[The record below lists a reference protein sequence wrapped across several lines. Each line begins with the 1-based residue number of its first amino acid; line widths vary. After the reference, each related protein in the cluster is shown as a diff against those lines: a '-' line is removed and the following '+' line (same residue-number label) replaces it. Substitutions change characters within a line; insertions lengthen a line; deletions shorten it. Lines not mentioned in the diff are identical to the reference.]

1 MSATG
6 ENVRV
11 EFLVEPFSEGRPGK
25 HVIAAI
31 KAAERHG
38 LEVEV
43 AAFANVAT
51 GPARSV
57 SVAIADVVEA
67 ALSHGASRVSI
78 QAVTDGAQPSLHVGS
93 LQDAL
98 GRMIAQVETELGG
111 KLADLD
117 RDTKQAAVRML
128 DDRGAFLLRKAIEDV
143 ADAMGVSRI
152 TIYNYLN
159 AIREE

>member
-1 MSATG
+1 MMKSG
-6 ENVRV
+6 SDVRI

-25 HVIAAI
+25 HVVAAI
-31 KAAERHG
+31 EAAGRHG

-43 AAFANVAT
+43 GPFANVAV
-51 GPARSV
+51 GPAAR
-57 SVAIADVVEA
+57 IAGAVGALVEA
-67 ALSHGASRVSI
+67 ALSGGASRVSI
-78 QAVTDGAQPSLHVGS
+78 QAVTDGAEPSMHVGS

-98 GRMIAQVETELGG
+98 DRMIAQVEADLGG

-117 RDTKQAAVRML
+117 RETKQAAVRML